1 MADTIDIPGLINAVL
16 AILGLVGVPALLVY
30 FTKAKSKVKA
40 LRGFFDELDDDLA
53 DDHLTQEEYAKLVEK
68 GKEIVSA

>member
-1 MADTIDIPGLINAVL
+1 MADIDVPGLINAVL

-30 FTKAKSKVKA
+30 FTKAKGKVKA

-53 DDHLTQEEYAKLVEK
+53 DDHLSQEEYARLVQL
-68 GKEIVSA
+68 GKNIVA